1 MDHILGQDHAVELL
15 RHQLSS
21 GKGHH
26 ALIFH
31 GPMGVGKFT
40 AALAYAQLLLCHE
53 DNTTGKP
60 RASACGRCDSC
71 RLFRVSDDSERDESE
86 DELSVLTTAHPDLHI
101 VRKELA
107 MFSDDPKVRQQKQRV
122 IPVDVLRSELV
133 GPAGL
138 APKLHHGKVFIIDE
152 AELMNASGQNTILK
166 TLEEPPP
173 GTTIILVTAH
183 EDRLLPTV
191 RSRCLR
197 VHFSPLPDEVV
208 QQWCEK
214 HTDGLTSPQKQALV
228 AFADGSLGRAEM
240 IRRYGLLVWYE
251 TIPPAL
257 DRAAQGHFTPDLGQS
272 IHSLVDG
279 FASEWVKAHTN
290 ASKEAANHQAVD
302 LMLALVASHARKR
315 IAEISAE
322 HAPTLPEEIQDRLG
336 PWLAVIDAT
345 SEAQRMI
352 ASNVNMRMVCEH
364 LAISVMNALV
374 GVVSP
379 TGI

>member
-40 AALAYAQLLLCHE
+40 TALAYAQLLLCHE
-53 DNTTGKP
+53 ESSTETP
-60 RASACGRCDSC
+60 RTSACGRCDSC
-71 RLFRVSDDSERDESE
+71 RLFRAVDVLDHDDGE
-86 DELSVLTTAHPDLHI
+86 DELAALTTAHPDLHI

-107 MFSDDPKVRQQKQRV
+107 MFSEDPKVRQQKQRV

-138 APKLHHGKVFIIDE
+138 APKLRHGKVFIIDE

-173 GTTIILVTAH
+173 GTTIILVTSH

-197 VHFSPLPDEVV
+197 VFFSPLPDEVV
-208 QQWCEK
+208 AQWCQQHME
-214 HTDGLTSPQKQALV
+214 GLTASQRQALV
-228 AFADGSLGRAEM
+228 AFADGSLGRAEL
-240 IRRYGLLVWYE
+240 IRRYGLLTWYD

-279 FASEWVKAHTN
+279 FASEWVKTHTN

-302 LMLALVASHARKR
+302 LMLALIASHARKR
-315 IAEISAE
+315 LVEISAE
-322 HAPTLPEEIQDRLG
+322 HPSNQSEVFRDRLG

-345 SEAQRMI
+345 TDAQRMI

-364 LAISVMNALV
+364 LAVSVMNALV
-374 GVVSP
+374 GVVKC
-379 TGI
+379 TII